1 MLPSACA
8 GKCSQS
14 VAIRLGHCYIQF
26 VANQV
31 SAADCPHC
39 PLTVCRLRCAL
50 TELDLI
56 YCART
61 RTSVLV
67 YTCIA
72 ELVVPL
78 GKARAIARAWIS
90 WVNSNFIFSFP
101 DGSSHQTRRCAP
113 LPSPHTPPSPPRPSP
128 PPSLRHHH
136 RHHRHR
142 CLRASV
148 VTVTLFVT
156 ATSPPPTPPSSPP
169 PPPSPPGPYA
179 SAWQGAVATIAIA
192 ASAFPNPPTPRSP
205 PSARRRPHHLHLH
218 RHPLSPPP
226 PSPPSP
232 PPSPRLRRRRHSL
245 RHHHITATHTALLAA
260 ATFLAARPILYA
272 SAWQG
277 AIAASAIA
285 ASAFPNPPTRRSP
298 PSTRRRPHHW
308 HCHCLLRPQPHHRHP
323 RTTTLAAITISS
335 RPVMRNGRDARACP
349 RHMRAPARSP
359 ALCTHSTPP
368 ALPGPHLAQHSPSF
382 ASLSGRSQCELSNE
396 VRQVVWYVDFAWKM
410 P

>member
-1 MLPSACA
+1 MP
-8 GKCSQS
+8 
-14 VAIRLGHCYIQF
+14 I
-26 VANQV
+26 
-31 SAADCPHC
+31 
-39 PLTVCRLRCAL
+39 
-50 TELDLI
+50 
-56 YCART
+56 
-61 RTSVLV
+61 
-67 YTCIA
+67 
-72 ELVVPL
+72 
-78 GKARAIARAWIS
+78 GKARAIARALIS
-90 WVNSNFIFSFP
+90 WVNSNSIFSFP

-179 SAWQGAVATIAIA
+179 SAWQGA
-192 ASAFPNPPTPRSP
+192 
-205 PSARRRPHHLHLH
+205 
-218 RHPLSPPP
+218 
-226 PSPPSP
+226 
-232 PPSPRLRRRRHSL
+232 
-245 RHHHITATHTALLAA
+245 
-260 ATFLAARPILYA
+260 
-272 SAWQG
+272 
-277 AIAASAIA
+277 IAASAIA

-349 RHMRAPARSP
+349 RHMRAPTRSP
-359 ALCTHSTPP
+359 ALCTHSTPRTSWP
-368 ALPGPHLAQHSPSF
+368 SPSTTLTLF
-382 ASLSGRSQCELSNE
+382 RLAFWQIS
-396 VRQVVWYVDFAWKM
+396 M
-410 P
+410 